1 MASPNLSPPAE
12 VSKPVLPTSP
22 QSQALVSG
30 ARHRMAARKARSAQT
45 LAAHKQARLPYKA
58 QSRDLVEQARKQAAA
73 RLERSRRARRRL
85 EQWSPD
91 FTSPALLKG
100 AENDA

>member
-1 MASPNLSPPAE
+1 MDNPKVPPSPA
-12 VSKPVLPTSP
+12 VSKPVSPTSH
-22 QSQALVSG
+22 QSQSLVAD

-45 LAAHKQARLPYKA
+45 LAAHKQARLPHKA
-58 QSRDLVEQARKQAAA
+58 QSRDLVEQAREQAAA
-73 RLERSRRARRRL
+73 RLKRSRCARRRL

-100 AENDA
+100 GRK

>member
-1 MASPNLSPPAE
+1 MAFPNLSPPAE

-22 QSQALVSG
+22 QPQSLVAD

-45 LAAHKQARLPYKA
+45 LAAHKQARLPHKA

-73 RLERSRRARRRL
+73 RLERSRCARRRL

-100 AENDA
+100 GRK

>member
-1 MASPNLSPPAE
+1 MDNPKVPLSPA
-12 VSKPVLPTSP
+12 VSKPVSPTSH
-22 QSQALVSG
+22 QSQSLVAD

-45 LAAHKQARLPYKA
+45 LAAHKQARLPHKA
-58 QSRDLVEQARKQAAA
+58 QSRDLVEQARKQASA

-91 FTSPALLKG
+91 LHRRPY
-100 AENDA
+100 

>member
-1 MASPNLSPPAE
+1 MDNPKVPPSPA
-12 VSKPVLPTSP
+12 VSKPVSPTSH
-22 QSQALVSG
+22 QSQSLVAD

-45 LAAHKQARLPYKA
+45 LAAHKQARLPHKA

-91 FTSPALLKG
+91 LHRRPY
-100 AENDA
+100 